1 MLPNTSQYFP
11 IIPIYVLGL
20 GIFWELGKNLT
31 QVVIFYFDL
40 DIHIIKELLEIQ

>member
-1 MLPNTSQYFP
+1 MLPIASQLFQLFP

-31 QVVIFYFDL
+31 QVRI
-40 DIHIIKELLEIQ
+40 E